1 MENIERV
8 DPKTNERPMFR
19 ITATA
24 GFFGPNDTLYEE
36 GAEIYFDGEPC
47 VEMEPVNEAAR
58 VKYTAMIEKLDEL
71 GRKTAEKLGR
81 PYTGY
86 RRDLS
91 GALEIA
97 TLVQKQEMAVMNAP
111 KKEAEMIEK
120 VEKEE
125 APVLGRR
132 KPGRP
137 KKAA

>member
-1 MENIERV
+1 MTTIERV
-8 DPKTNERPMFR
+8 DSKTNERPMFR

-36 GAEIYFDGEPC
+36 GAEIYLPEGLEPC
-47 VEMEPVNEAAR
+47 VEMEPMNDSAKVL
-58 VKYTAMIEKLDEL
+58 YTKMIDNLDDL

-97 TLVQKQEMAVMNAP
+97 TLVQKQEMAVMNAQ
-111 KKEAEMIEK
+111 KNIEIEK

-125 APVLGRR
+125 TPVLGKR

-137 KKAA
+137 RKVA